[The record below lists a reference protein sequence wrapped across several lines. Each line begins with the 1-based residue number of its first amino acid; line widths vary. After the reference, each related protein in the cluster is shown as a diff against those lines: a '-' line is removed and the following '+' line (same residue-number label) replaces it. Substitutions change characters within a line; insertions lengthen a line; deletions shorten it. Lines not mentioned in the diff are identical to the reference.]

1 MVHEL
6 KLHDEIGSFAGN
18 GTMGNQLRLDKV
30 EPHWDSSEKIIL
42 NFEGVD
48 SMTDSF
54 VNAFVGNIVE
64 SHPDSFKEKLR
75 FTNCSSLV
83 KTFIKAALQMA
94 QNRITKTTKV
104 S

>member
-1 MVHEL
+1 MTLEL
-6 KLHDEIGSFAGN
+6 KLHTEIGSFAGN
-18 GTMGNQLRLDKV
+18 GTLGNQMRIDKI
-30 EPHWDSSEKIIL
+30 EPHWENSDKIIL

-64 SHPDSFKEKLR
+64 SHPEDFREKLR

-83 KTFIKAALQMA
+83 KTFIKGALQMA
-94 QNRITKTTKV
+94 QNRITKQREV